1 LTFLFSF
8 FFSVLAHLQTHPHLA
23 FISNIQ
29 EKSYSNAMK
38 NCYEHS
44 STLYSNPE
52 KSKTFFS
59 LAKLCGKLA
68 APASSSAAAAPSSVA
83 SKPLKPLSFLSPPVS
98 KPVNEPSP
106 EEYQLL
112 SLAIQKELSL
122 LKIQEDILTYLPM
135 ISPSAFQQPSSSS
148 SSSSSSN
155 RQFASRSYLLLST
168 ILSFMQTLRQQ
179 KNDNVSLSS
188 SIPIPSQEILIKI
201 LSEIMTIFEIEP
213 LSQTSKDY
221 QQLCLSLWIEILL
234 WNEEEW
240 LNYAMISLMTKEMEK
255 EMKENCLF
263 YHVNAILSDEWMVR
277 GKERSHGLSSEE
289 EMWFSPVANPKL
301 MEAILKESDL
311 SKKYMN
317 EDGEVCEYQQQPQ
330 QQEGKGGKD
339 GQRNERVVNVL
350 SSCLSTIKSD
360 VEEKHT

>member
-1 LTFLFSF
+1 
-8 FFSVLAHLQTHPHLA
+8 
-23 FISNIQ
+23 
-29 EKSYSNAMK
+29 MK

-68 APASSSAAAAPSSVA
+68 APASFSAATPSSVA

-98 KPVNEPSP
+98 KPVNEPSS
-106 EEYQLL
+106 EECHLL
-112 SLAIQKELSL
+112 SFAIQKELSL

-148 SSSSSSN
+148 SSSN
-155 RQFASRSYLLLST
+155 KQFASRSYLLLST

-179 KNDNVSLSS
+179 KNDNPALSS

-201 LSEIMTIFEIEP
+201 LSEIMTIFEIER

-263 YHVNAILSDEWMVR
+263 YHVNAILADEWMVR
-277 GKERSHGLSSEE
+277 GKERSNGLSSEE

-317 EDGEVCEYQQQPQ
+317 EDGEVCEYQQQPP
-330 QQEGKGGKD
+330 QQEGKGGIEGQVQ

-350 SSCLSTIKSD
+350 SSCLSMIKSD
-360 VEEKHT
+360 AEEKHT